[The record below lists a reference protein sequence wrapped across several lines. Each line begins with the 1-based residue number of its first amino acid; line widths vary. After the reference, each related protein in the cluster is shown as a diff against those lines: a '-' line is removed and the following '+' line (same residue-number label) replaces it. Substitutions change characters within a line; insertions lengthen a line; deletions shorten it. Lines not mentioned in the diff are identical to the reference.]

1 MPHIRTAV
9 DLGTVIRDR
18 RKQLGLDQA
27 TLAKRIGA
35 TRQWVIGVERGKPR
49 AELGL
54 VLRALDALGIPLAA
68 GDKPGG
74 SASVPSVDIDAIV
87 RSARKDTS
95 R

>member
-1 MPHIRTAV
+1 MPRIRTAV
-9 DLGTVIRDR
+9 DLGTVIRNR

-68 GDKPGG
+68 GGKTGG
-74 SASVPSVDIDAIV
+74 ASVPPVDIDAIV
-87 RSARKDTS
+87 RSARKGTP